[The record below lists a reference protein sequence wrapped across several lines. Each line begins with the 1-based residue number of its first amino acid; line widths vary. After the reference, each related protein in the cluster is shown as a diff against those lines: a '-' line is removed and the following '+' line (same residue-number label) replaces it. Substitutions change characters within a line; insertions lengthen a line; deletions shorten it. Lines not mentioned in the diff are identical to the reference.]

1 MNRKLLVSGLEEL
14 EIDFDD
20 ITLSRFE
27 TYLNEIMLFNPSLKL
42 TGYKSEED
50 NIIRNFLDSAALWK
64 IFDETVG
71 EIVDVGSGA
80 GFPGLVL
87 AILFPKRKITLLDR
101 MTRRTAF
108 LFSAAKRLLLDNVSV
123 LNCDIKEV
131 KRRFDIIT
139 SRAFHPTADVIDDL
153 LRMLDAGGSMVF
165 YKGKREAVE
174 KEMKDIEDTGLV
186 FDMKSIKV
194 PFLNEERN
202 ALIIRRN
209 D

>member
-1 MNRKLLVSGLEEL
+1 MNRKLLISGLEEL
-14 EIDFDD
+14 KIDFDD
-20 ITLSRFE
+20 LALDRFE
-27 TYLNEIMLFNPSLKL
+27 TYLDEIMLFNPSLKL

-64 IFDETVG
+64 IFDETDG
-71 EIVDVGSGA
+71 EIIDVGSGA

-87 AILFPKRKITLLDR
+87 AILFPQRKITLLDR

-108 LFSAAKRLLLDNVSV
+108 LFSASKRLLLDNVNI

-153 LRMLDAGGSMVF
+153 VRMLDEGGSMVF
-165 YKGKREAVE
+165 YKGKRDAVE
-174 KEMKDIEDTGLV
+174 KEMKDVENMGLV
-186 FDMKSIKV
+186 FDIKSIKV